1 MNNYGK
7 TLVAFL
13 TGIATGAALGILFAP
28 WKGSE
33 TRRKIDSSARKFADT
48 IRNKAEE
55 GMDTISET
63 AGKKYD
69 KVNTGGHPR
78 SGRS

>member
-1 MNNYGK
+1 MNDYGK

-33 TRRKIDSSARKFADT
+33 TRRKIDSSAIKFADT
-48 IRNKAEE
+48 IRNKAEK
-55 GMDTISET
+55 GIDAISET

-69 KVNTGGHPR
+69 KVNTGRHSKP
-78 SGRS
+78 GRS